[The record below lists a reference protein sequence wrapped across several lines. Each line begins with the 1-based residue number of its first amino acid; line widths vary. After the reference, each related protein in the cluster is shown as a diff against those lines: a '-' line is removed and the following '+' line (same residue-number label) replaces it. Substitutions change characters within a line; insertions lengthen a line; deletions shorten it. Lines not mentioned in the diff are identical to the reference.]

1 MGDENI
7 TNTTQN
13 SDTKFEGKN
22 TILDESGFSCS
33 TPTFPDQPPEE
44 ADKQPGQPALK
55 SAQTKSPI

>member
-1 MGDENI
+1 MNRGDENI

-22 TILDESGFSCS
+22 TTLDESGFSCS

-44 ADKQPGQPALK
+44 AAK
-55 SAQTKSPI
+55 